1 MNEAGGCEEPD
12 YSDKGKRKGKCKQ
25 LYYQPSEYL
34 ARITSQQ
41 SVRTLEKDYSRLEIG
56 KDHLIAKITAEGE
69 IDARWCSGKREAR
82 RLYAIL

>member
-1 MNEAGGCEEPD
+1 MQATILPTV
-12 YSDKGKRKGKCKQ
+12 
-25 LYYQPSEYL
+25 
-34 ARITSQQ
+34 RISG
-41 SVRTLEKDYSRLEIG
+41 KDYKPAECKNIGKGLLKARYEIG